1 MADEILRELAPD
13 LTLEQLQETLC
24 AAERQLEDDD
34 GRLTPSEV
42 ISFSQGTVQAREV
55 NVATFNA
62 RAGQPL
68 PLVLLDNIPTDSFEK
83 ELFFQSLGK
92 RGFDLICYSDVLVRG
107 NTTELVTCR
116 LARPPAPEND
126 GNTGVTGA
134 GEKPPA
140 PPAAT
145 PLVSQ
150 AAFDLIVEFEG
161 LDQPGLWPGEFSG
174 ISLGVGYDLAYVTAQ
189 QFENDWGLHLTPP
202 QVARLRTA
210 IGKSGPTAKA
220 IAPRFSDIKV
230 NRVAAMEVFTRS
242 TLPRFTKMALAAFP
256 SMEKLPPN
264 AQGALVSLVFNR
276 GPDMAGERRREMAEI
291 RRIVKAAD
299 LPATLDAVLDQ
310 IAGQIKSMKR
320 LWPSTR
326 GLQRRRDAEAA
337 LVLSGARQAGGA
349 IGAGPAPLNVIVPK
363 AHATG
368 EMLVEIAGKH
378 TNVGEKYR
386 FGALVPKNDRDYHG
400 PWDCA
405 EFISWCVFQTAGILY
420 GCEDNGRN
428 PAKADAWTGYWER
441 DAGRLGRTIS
451 VQEAAGI
458 PGAVVLRFPPSTGAG
473 HIALSDGRGGTLEA
487 KGTAFG
493 VVTDVIKGRRWNTG
507 ILIDGIAYQPSSG
520 DVQFTPPTKVYFL
533 GAAGMDRNVIEAIQE
548 KLRSAGFDAGP
559 TKGEFEDL
567 TANAVLAFQ
576 KQNNLMVDGEV
587 GPETAKA
594 LGVTL

>member
-1 MADEILRELAPD
+1 MADEILRELAPG

-24 AAERQLEDDD
+24 AAERQLEGDD

-42 ISFSQGTVQAREV
+42 ISFSQGTVEAREV
-55 NVATFNA
+55 NVATFKA
-62 RAGQPL
+62 REGPPL

-107 NTTELVTCR
+107 KTTELVTCR
-116 LARPPAPEND
+116 LARPPAPENG

-134 GEKPPA
+134 GENAA

-161 LDQPGLWPGEFSG
+161 LDQPGLWPGESSG
-174 ISLGVGYDLAYVTAQ
+174 ISLGVGYDLAFVIAQ
-189 QFENDWGLHLTPP
+189 QFGNDWGPHLTPT
-202 QVARLRTA
+202 QIARLKTA

-256 SMEKLPPN
+256 GMEKLPSN
-264 AQGALVSLVFNR
+264 ARGALVSLVFNR
-276 GPDMAGERRREMAEI
+276 GPDVTGERRREMAEI
-291 RRIVKAAD
+291 RRIIKAAD
-299 LPATLDAVLDQ
+299 LPATLDTVLDQ

-320 LWPSTR
+320 LWPNTR

-337 LVLSGARQAGGA
+337 LVLSGARQAGGV
-349 IGAGPAPLNVIVPK
+349 IGAGPAPLNIIVPK
-363 AHATG
+363 PHATG

-386 FGALVPKNDRDYHG
+386 LGALVPKNDRDYHG
-400 PWDCA
+400 PWDCS
-405 EFISWCVFQTAGILY
+405 EFISWCVFQTVGILY

-441 DAGRLGRTIS
+441 DARRLGRMIS

-458 PGAVVLRFPPSTGAG
+458 PGAVILRFPPSTGVG
-473 HIALSDGRGGTLEA
+473 HIVLSDGRGGTLEA

-507 ILIDGIAYQPSSG
+507 ILIDGIAYQPPSG
-520 DVQFTPPTKVYFL
+520 DVQFTPPVKVYFV
-533 GAAGMDRNVIEAIQE
+533 GAVGMDRNVIEAIQE
-548 KLRSAGFDAGP
+548 KLRSAEFDPGP
-559 TKGEFEDL
+559 TNGEFGDL
-567 TANAVLAFQ
+567 TADAVLAFQ
-576 KQNNLMVDGEV
+576 MQNNLMVDGEV

>member
-13 LTLEQLQETLC
+13 LTLEQLQETLL

-42 ISFSQGTVQAREV
+42 ISFSQGTVEAREV
-55 NVATFNA
+55 NVATFK
-62 RAGQPL
+62 AGEAAPL
-68 PLVLLDNIPTDSFEK
+68 PLVLLDDIPTDSFDK
-83 ELFFQSLGK
+83 ELFFQNLGK
-92 RGFDLICYSDVLVRG
+92 WGYDLICYSDVLVRG
-107 NTTELVTCR
+107 KTTELVTCR
-116 LARPPAPEND
+116 QARPPAPENGD
-126 GNTGVTGA
+126 NIGVTDA
-134 GEKPPA
+134 GEKAA

-150 AAFDLIVEFEG
+150 ATFDLIVEFEG
-161 LDQPGLWPGEFSG
+161 LDQPSLWPGVVSG

-189 QFENDWGLHLTPP
+189 QFENDWGPHLTPT
-202 QVARLRTA
+202 QLARLKTA
-210 IGKSGPTAKA
+210 IGKSGPAAKA

-242 TLPRFTKMALAAFP
+242 TLPRFSKMALAAFP
-256 SMEKLPPN
+256 GMEKLPPN
-264 AQGALVSLVFNR
+264 AQGGLVSLVFNR

-291 RRIVKAAD
+291 RRIIKAAD
-299 LPATLDAVLDQ
+299 LPATLETVLDQ

-320 LWPSTR
+320 LWPDTR

-337 LVLSGARQAGGA
+337 LVLSGTRQTGGL
-349 IGAGPAPLNVIVPK
+349 IGAGPAPLNIMVPTP
-363 AHATG
+363 HATG
-368 EMLVEIAGKH
+368 AMLVEIAGKH
-378 TNVGEKYR
+378 TNIGERYR
-386 FGALVPKNDRDYHG
+386 LGALVPKNDRDYHG
-400 PWDCA
+400 PWDCS

-420 GCEDNGRN
+420 GCEDNGSN

-441 DAGRLGRTIS
+441 DARRLGRMIS

-458 PGAVVLRFPPSTGAG
+458 PGAVVLRFPPSTGVG
-473 HIALSDGRGGTLEA
+473 HIVLSDGRGGTLEA

-507 ILIDGIAYQPSSG
+507 ILIDGIAYEPSSG
-520 DVQFTPPTKVYFL
+520 DVQFTPPAKVYFV
-533 GAAGMDRNVIEAIQE
+533 GAVEMDRNVIEAIQE
-548 KLRSAGFDAGP
+548 KLRSAGFDPGP
-559 TKGEFEDL
+559 INGEFGDL
-567 TANAVLAFQ
+567 TADAVLAFQ
-576 KQNNLMVDGEV
+576 VQNNLMADGEV

>member
-13 LTLEQLQETLC
+13 LTLEQLQETLR
-24 AAERQLEDDD
+24 AAERQLEGDD

-42 ISFSQGTVQAREV
+42 ISFSQGTVEAREV
-55 NVATFNA
+55 NVATFKA
-62 RAGQPL
+62 REGPQL

-107 NTTELVTCR
+107 KTTELVTCR
-116 LARPPAPEND
+116 LTRPPAPENG

-134 GEKPPA
+134 GENAA

-161 LDQPGLWPGEFSG
+161 LDQPGLWPGESSG
-174 ISLGVGYDLAYVTAQ
+174 ISLGVGYDLAFVTAR
-189 QFENDWGLHLTPP
+189 QFENDWGPHLTPP
-202 QVARLRTA
+202 QVARLKTA
-210 IGKSGPTAKA
+210 IGKSGLTAKA

-230 NRVAAMEVFTRS
+230 NRVAALEVFTRS

-291 RRIVKAAD
+291 RRIIKAAD
-299 LPATLDAVLDQ
+299 LPATLDTVLDQ

-320 LWPSTR
+320 LWPNTR
-326 GLQRRRDAEAA
+326 GLQRRRDAEAG
-337 LVLSGARQAGGA
+337 LLLSGAKQAGGV
-349 IGAGPAPLNVIVPK
+349 IGAGPAPLNIIVPK
-363 AHATG
+363 PHATG
-368 EMLVEIAGKH
+368 AMLVEIAGKH

-386 FGALVPKNDRDYHG
+386 LGALVPKNDRDYHG
-400 PWDCA
+400 PWDCS
-405 EFISWCVFQTAGILY
+405 EFISWCVFQTVGILY
-420 GCEDNGRN
+420 GCEDNGGN

-441 DAGRLGRTIS
+441 DARRLGRMIS
-451 VQEAAGI
+451 VQDAAGI
-458 PGAVVLRFPPSTGAG
+458 PGAVVLRFPPSTGIG
-473 HIALSDGRGGTLEA
+473 HIVLSDGRGGTLEA
-487 KGTAFG
+487 KGTSFG

-520 DVQFTPPTKVYFL
+520 DVQFTPPAKVYFV
-533 GAAGMDRNVIEAIQE
+533 GAVGMDRNVIEAIQE
-548 KLRSAGFDAGP
+548 KLRSAGFDPGP
-559 TKGEFEDL
+559 TNGEFGDL
-567 TANAVLAFQ
+567 TAEAVLAFQ
-576 KQNNLMVDGEV
+576 VQNNLMVDGEV

-594 LGVTL
+594 LSVT

>member
-13 LTLEQLQETLC
+13 LTLEQLQETLR
-24 AAERQLEDDD
+24 AAERQLEGDD
-34 GRLTPSEV
+34 GPLTPSEV
-42 ISFSQGTVQAREV
+42 ISFSQGTVEAREV
-55 NVATFNA
+55 NVATFKA
-62 RAGQPL
+62 REGPPL

-107 NTTELVTCR
+107 KTTELVTCR
-116 LARPPAPEND
+116 LARPPAPEIG

-134 GEKPPA
+134 GEN
-140 PPAAT
+140 AAT

-150 AAFDLIVEFEG
+150 AALDLIVEFEG
-161 LDQPGLWPGEFSG
+161 LDQPSLWPGESSG
-174 ISLGVGYDLAYVTAQ
+174 ISLGVGYDLAFVTAK
-189 QFENDWGLHLTPP
+189 QFENDWGPHLTPT
-202 QVARLRTA
+202 QVARLKTA

-242 TLPRFTKMALAAFP
+242 TLPRFTKEALAAFP
-256 SMEKLPPN
+256 GMEKLPSN
-264 AQGALVSLVFNR
+264 ARGALVSLVFNR
-276 GPDMAGERRREMAEI
+276 GPDVTGPRRREMAEI
-291 RRIVKAAD
+291 QRIIKAAD
-299 LPATLDAVLDQ
+299 LPATLDTVLDQ
-310 IAGQIKSMKR
+310 IAGQIKSMKP
-320 LWPSTR
+320 LWPKTL

-337 LVLSGARQAGGA
+337 LVLSGARQAGGV
-349 IGAGPAPLNVIVPK
+349 IGAGPAPLNIIVPK
-363 AHATG
+363 PHATG

-386 FGALVPKNDRDYHG
+386 LGALVPKNDRDYHG
-400 PWDCA
+400 PWDCS
-405 EFISWCVFQTAGILY
+405 EFISWCVFQTTGILY
-420 GCEDNGRN
+420 GCEDNSRN

-441 DAGRLGRTIS
+441 DARRLGRMIS

-458 PGAVVLRFPPSTGAG
+458 PGAAILRFPPSTGVG
-473 HIALSDGRGGTLEA
+473 HIVLSDGRGGTLEA

-507 ILIDGIAYQPSSG
+507 ILIDGIAYQPPSG
-520 DVQFTPPTKVYFL
+520 DVQFTPPVKVYFV
-533 GAAGMDRNVIEAIQE
+533 GAVGMDRNVIEAIQE
-548 KLRSAGFDAGP
+548 KLRSAEFDPGP
-559 TKGEFEDL
+559 TNGEFGDL
-567 TANAVLAFQ
+567 TADAVLAFQ
-576 KQNNLMVDGEV
+576 MQNNLMVDGEV